1 MTMRHGL
8 ILFSILQLKKYRK
21 FIQNIE
27 ICFKVKKRTTRHVSK
42 NFDVSA
48 GVAIYRLVNTNI
60 RLALQAKQRKR

>member
-27 ICFKVKKRTTRHVSK
+27 ICFKVSK